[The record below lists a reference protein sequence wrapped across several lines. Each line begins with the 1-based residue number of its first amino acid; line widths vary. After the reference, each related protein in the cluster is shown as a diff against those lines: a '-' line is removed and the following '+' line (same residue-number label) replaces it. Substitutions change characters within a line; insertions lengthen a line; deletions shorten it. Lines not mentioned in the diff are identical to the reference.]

1 VKPALLHRFEPWY
14 PLLWTDGS
22 IGAIDIADVTVNEIR
37 NFYSGEPAVTA
48 SVISKEID
56 PLPGGSNGF
65 ALAPSKTASGN
76 SILYI
81 NPHVTFYFRPE
92 VAAESEEGLHVY
104 GAVTW
109 GQFFVYQGF
118 NEHCGWMH
126 TSSYSDVA
134 DTYRE
139 QVIKKG
145 EELFYE
151 YDKKLKPLLTKDINI
166 KYVYNNTVLSKTFKT
181 YATHHGPIMAKR
193 EGYWISVKAN
203 NRSIKGI
210 IQSWQRTKAKGLEDF
225 TKSMELL
232 ANTSNNTVYADDK
245 GNISYWHGNFMPKRD
260 PTLNWLHPVDGSTSK
275 TEWSGLHSL
284 KELIQVHNPTTG
296 WIQNC
301 NSTPFTVSGTSSPKK
316 ELFPVYMAPNGEN
329 FRGINAAKI
338 LNSNTQ
344 YTIDKVIASGYDT
357 HLAAFDILLPALI
370 KAFDEKKT
378 DGAFQSLKDPIQI
391 LTNWDR
397 NSSESSIA
405 TTLAVEW
412 GSKIWPTIL
421 RGTGDPEESP
431 DQVEKTKRFANK
443 ATAETLLNA
452 LSTVIGD
459 LTKKFDT
466 WQKPWGEINRFQRLN
481 GELSEKYDDA
491 QPSIPCGFTAST
503 WGCLPSFVSRTMQG
517 TKLRYGNNGNSFICA
532 IEFGKRIKAK
542 SLLAG
547 GESGDPS
554 SKHFTD
560 QAEMY
565 TKGQFKEVLFY
576 KEDVLKHVE
585 KKYRPG
591 E

>member
-1 VKPALLHRFEPWY
+1 
-14 PLLWTDGS
+14 
-22 IGAIDIADVTVNEIR
+22 
-37 NFYSGEPAVTA
+37 
-48 SVISKEID
+48 
-56 PLPGGSNGF
+56 
-65 ALAPSKTASGN
+65 
-76 SILYI
+76 
-81 NPHVTFYFRPE
+81 

-134 DTYRE
+134 DSYRE

-151 YDKKLKPLLTKDINI
+151 YDKKLRPLLTKEINI

-193 EGYWISVKAN
+193 DGYWISVKAN

-210 IQSWQRTKAKGLEDF
+210 IQSWQRTKAKGLQDF

-260 PTLNWLHPVDGSTSK
+260 PSLNWLHPVDGSTSK
-275 TEWSGLHSL
+275 TEWNGLHSL
-284 KELIQVHNPTTG
+284 NELIQVHNPTTG

-316 ELFPVYMAPNGEN
+316 EAFPVYMAPNGEN

-338 LNSNTQ
+338 LNSNSQ

-370 KAFDEKKT
+370 KAYDEKKT
-378 DGAFQSLKDPIQI
+378 DAAFQSLKDPMQVLI
-391 LTNWDR
+391 NWDR

-405 TTLAVEW
+405 TT
-412 GSKIWPTIL
+412 
-421 RGTGDPEESP
+421 
-431 DQVEKTKRFANK
+431 
-443 ATAETLLNA
+443 
-452 LSTVIGD
+452 
-459 LTKKFDT
+459 
-466 WQKPWGEINRFQRLN
+466 
-481 GELSEKYDDA
+481 
-491 QPSIPCGFTAST
+491 
-503 WGCLPSFVSRTMQG
+503 
-517 TKLRYGNNGNSFICA
+517 
-532 IEFGKRIKAK
+532 
-542 SLLAG
+542 
-547 GESGDPS
+547 
-554 SKHFTD
+554 
-560 QAEMY
+560 
-565 TKGQFKEVLFY
+565 
-576 KEDVLKHVE
+576 
-585 KKYRPG
+585 
-591 E
+591 